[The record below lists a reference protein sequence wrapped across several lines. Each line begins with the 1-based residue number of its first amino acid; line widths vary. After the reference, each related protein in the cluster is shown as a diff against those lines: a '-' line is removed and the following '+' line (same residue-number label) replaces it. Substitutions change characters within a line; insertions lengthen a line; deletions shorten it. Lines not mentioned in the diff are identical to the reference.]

1 MGRAIGDFLPAAV
14 GVAISPL
21 PIIAVVLM
29 LTTPRGRAN
38 GLAYLIGSVVGV
50 VAAGTILLLVASGTN
65 ASDDG
70 QPADWVGWLKLVL
83 GAAMLFLALKQW
95 RGRPRSGAEAVMP
108 AWMGALDSF
117 TPPKAAAAGV
127 VLSAINPKNLVLIV
141 AGAASIAQAGLSGG
155 EQAVAFAVFTLIA
168 SIGVG
173 TPVVISFAL
182 GDRAVP
188 LLDRLKAWLAQ
199 NNALI
204 MAVVLLVIGAKLI
217 GDGISALS

>member
-1 MGRAIGDFLPAAV
+1 
-14 GVAISPL
+14 
-21 PIIAVVLM
+21 
-29 LTTPRGRAN
+29 
-38 GLAYLIGSVVGV
+38 
-50 VAAGTILLLVASGTN
+50 
-65 ASDDG
+65 
-70 QPADWVGWLKLVL
+70 
-83 GAAMLFLALKQW
+83 
-95 RGRPRSGAEAVMP
+95 
-108 AWMGALDSF
+108 MGALDSF